1 MANGYEMA
9 YRRPSARASYE
20 LLPGVSVPSRRSS
33 LWYALPALAL
43 AAVVLGGFSI
53 IDWSSASKQSIETAP
68 VAAFEAIFANGLNHN
83 ATSPWTDPDSG
94 ITYTAKHAHW
104 SKLNKKLCIVNIDTR
119 PITLPSYASTLPEDY
134 FSATAYSHL
143 LYALRHG
150 YAYQTV
156 HAPPMEGRYPTWVKV
171 PHIRKLLRDYELVV
185 FLDGDVQMN
194 HPELPIEWLLN
205 RWDFAPTSLMAM
217 AEDPTSDDNR
227 DKNGKIAL
235 NTGFVVVRNDARS
248 FQLLDE
254 LIACP
259 DVLPGCEVTAHEWS
273 HEQRAF
279 KANGYEGETCDGVFV
294 KHRWSA
300 KHQTTAA
307 IHKQLLGTM
316 YFMLDEM

>member
-1 MANGYEMA
+1 M
-9 YRRPSARASYE
+9 
-20 LLPGVSVPSRRSS
+20 
-33 LWYALPALAL
+33 
-43 AAVVLGGFSI
+43 
-53 IDWSSASKQSIETAP
+53 
-68 VAAFEAIFANGLNHN
+68 
-83 ATSPWTDPDSG
+83 
-94 ITYTAKHAHW
+94 
-104 SKLNKKLCIVNIDTR
+104 
-119 PITLPSYASTLPEDY
+119 
-134 FSATAYSHL
+134 
-143 LYALRHG
+143 
-150 YAYQTV
+150 
-156 HAPPMEGRYPTWVKV
+156 
-171 PHIRKLLRDYELVV
+171 RDYELVV

-279 KANGYEGETCDGVFV
+279 SMLASIASVKLTKAETFQ
-294 KHRWSA
+294 R
-300 KHQTTAA
+300 QAA
-307 IHKQLLGTM
+307 SSVLP
-316 YFMLDEM
+316 